1 MDADMLESI
10 FSHALVNVVAT
21 VSGFAL
27 DILPQESNTD
37 IDEIAGV
44 MCLSGKKQGLLFIS
58 AKEKDVR
65 LLCSYMTGTF
75 PEEVAVADLKDTMCE
90 IANMTAGNA
99 KLRLSDTDYAFNL
112 STPFAL
118 TGESMALTVK
128 TKTYLISKK
137 IGNNEIS
144 LNLKFVC

>member
-1 MDADMLESI
+1 
-10 FSHALVNVVAT
+10 
-21 VSGFAL
+21 
-27 DILPQESNTD
+27 
-37 IDEIAGV
+37 
-44 MCLSGKKQGLLFIS
+44 
-58 AKEKDVR
+58 
-65 LLCSYMTGTF
+65 
-75 PEEVAVADLKDTMCE
+75 MCE

-118 TGESMALTVK
+118 MGQNMALTVK
-128 TKTYLISKK
+128 TKTYLFSKK